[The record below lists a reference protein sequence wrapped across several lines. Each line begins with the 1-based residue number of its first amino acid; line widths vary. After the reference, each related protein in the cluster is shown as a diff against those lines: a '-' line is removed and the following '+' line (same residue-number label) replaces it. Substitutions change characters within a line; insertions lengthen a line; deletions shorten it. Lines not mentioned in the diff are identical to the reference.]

1 MRDACDVLVVMDV
14 LVHQPFQMPFIQHDH
29 TVEQIVT
36 ATADPALGDAVLPR
50 TAEADPLGLD
60 AKALHCV
67 DDFLIE
73 ARAAI
78 KNQVARGRVIGKSFA
93 KLLDNPG
100 AVRMLRHMAVEN
112 SPSIMRNDKEAI
124 QRAERERRH
133 GSRRRNPPEHELRSP
148 IGGTHAHRTRTTRPD
163 SSKGSTR

>member
-1 MRDACDVLVVMDV
+1 MRDACDRRGSNGRTRSSAVSDA
-14 LVHQPFQMPFIQHDH
+14 VHSARSHGRANRDGNCRPS
-29 TVEQIVT
+29 
-36 ATADPALGDAVLPR
+36 ARDAVLPR

-100 AVRMLRHMAVEN
+100 AVRMLRHMAVE
-112 SPSIMRNDKEAI
+112 
-124 QRAERERRH
+124 
-133 GSRRRNPPEHELRSP
+133 
-148 IGGTHAHRTRTTRPD
+148 
-163 SSKGSTR
+163 

>member
-1 MRDACDVLVVMDV
+1 
-14 LVHQPFQMPFIQHDH
+14 MP
-29 TVEQIVT
+29 
-36 ATADPALGDAVLPR
+36 
-50 TAEADPLGLD
+50 
-60 AKALHCV
+60 KALHCV

-124 QRAERERRH
+124 QGARNASVGTVKIALGKTWKRGNRR
-133 GSRRRNPPEHELRSP
+133 
-148 IGGTHAHRTRTTRPD
+148 
-163 SSKGSTR
+163 

>member
-1 MRDACDVLVVMDV
+1 MRAIVLVVMDV
-14 LVHQPFQMPFIQHDH
+14 LVNQPFQMPFIQHDH
-29 TVEQIVT
+29 MVEQIVT

-78 KNQVARGRVIGKSFA
+78 KNQVARGRVKGKGFA
-93 KLLDNPG
+93 KLLDKP
-100 AVRMLRHMAVEN
+100 
-112 SPSIMRNDKEAI
+112 
-124 QRAERERRH
+124 RRCSDASSH
-133 GSRRRNPPEHELRSP
+133 GSGEFAVD
-148 IGGTHAHRTRTTRPD
+148 HAQ
-163 SSKGSTR
+163 

>member
-1 MRDACDVLVVMDV
+1 MS
-14 LVHQPFQMPFIQHDH
+14 FIQHDH
-29 TVEQIVT
+29 MVEQIVT

-60 AKALHCV
+60 AKAPHCV

-78 KNQVARGRVIGKSFA
+78 KDQVARGRVIGKSFA

-100 AVRMLRHMAVEN
+100 TLDDCSERPPIALPDPNSVALSASSASRSVQKCRSQASSVRHE
-112 SPSIMRNDKEAI
+112 SPFS
-124 QRAERERRH
+124 
-133 GSRRRNPPEHELRSP
+133 LL
-148 IGGTHAHRTRTTRPD
+148 T
-163 SSKGSTR
+163 